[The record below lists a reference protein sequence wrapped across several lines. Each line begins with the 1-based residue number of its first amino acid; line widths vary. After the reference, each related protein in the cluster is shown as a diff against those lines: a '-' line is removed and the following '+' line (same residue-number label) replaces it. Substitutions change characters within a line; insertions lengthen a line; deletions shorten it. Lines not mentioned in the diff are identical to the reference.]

1 MNIKEKLTCKYCN
14 QIFKEPVTLTCCGDC
29 LCKEH
34 INDLLSI
41 DDTNTFICPLCNEK
55 TTNQNFKIS
64 KIVQAMLDVE
74 AHKFNLNPK
83 YETVVNNFK
92 TEIRN
97 LEAILNEPENFI
109 YEEINELK
117 RQVDLDREK
126 TKSEVDRLADD
137 FIQQLE
143 RFEKQFKTEY
153 KSKVDLKHFISLAE
167 ASKQQFLEYEK
178 FLSLLSTNS
187 KERDK
192 QTKQSEITVNN
203 LKSKINEL
211 KRNLLSSKL
220 ITYQPI
226 ENKIQD
232 QYGKLLIKVNII

>member
-14 QIFKEPVTLTCCGDC
+14 NIYKNPITLTCCGDC

-41 DDTNTFICPLCNEK
+41 DETNTFSCPFCDEK

-64 KIVQAMLDVE
+64 KIVQAMLDIE

-83 YETVVNNFK
+83 YETIVKNFK
-92 TEIRN
+92 TEVRN
-97 LEAILNEPENFI
+97 LEVILNEPENVI

-126 TKSEVDRLADD
+126 AKAEIDKLADD

-143 RFEKQFKTEY
+143 KYEKQFKAEY
-153 KSKVDLKHFISLAE
+153 KSKVDLKHYTSLAE
-167 ASKQQFLEYEK
+167 TSKRQLAEYEK

-187 KERDK
+187 EERDK
-192 QTKQSEITVNN
+192 QSKLSEITINK
-203 LKSKINEL
+203 LKSKIVEL
-211 KRNLLSSKL
+211 KRSLFLNKL
-220 ITYQPI
+220 ITYQPM
-226 ENKIQD
+226 EKKIQD
-232 QYGKLLIKVNII
+232 LYGKLIIKVKII